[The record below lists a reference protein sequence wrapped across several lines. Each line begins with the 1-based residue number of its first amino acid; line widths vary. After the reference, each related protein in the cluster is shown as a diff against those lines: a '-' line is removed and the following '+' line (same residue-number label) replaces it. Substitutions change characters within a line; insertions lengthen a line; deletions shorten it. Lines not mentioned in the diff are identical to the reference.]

1 MGDKSKIEWTD
12 ATWNVATGCTKV
24 SSGCAHCYAEDVA
37 RRSWKER
44 PFEDVRFHADRLTQ
58 PLRWTRPRRIFVNSL
73 SDLFHPT
80 ITDGQIMQALDVM
93 AQARHHT
100 FQILTKRPKRMQE
113 FFAKWLDL
121 TGENLNEPKLVQGP
135 EAVRKTH
142 PSGRGQLFANM
153 LDAMGDPPPGTAVP
167 FFDWMD
173 GMINWDRIPE
183 NIWLSVS
190 TENHST
196 ATERVPVLLDI
207 PAKVRFVSAEP
218 ILEMIDFENLP
229 GRENK
234 STINSLTGVR
244 TAADGTTSAA
254 GDHINWVIVGGESG
268 PKARPCPLLAIDH
281 IVKQCQTS
289 GVPVFV
295 KQLGRRPAGSPMPTG
310 PTGARGE
317 NIECFPPGLRLREY
331 PR

>member
-1 MGDKSKIEWTD
+1 M
-12 ATWNVATGCTKV
+12 ATGCTKV

-135 EAVRKTH
+135 EAVRGHTTRLDG
-142 PSGRGQLFANM
+142 SGRSRMRPSTATSPSSTTKGASFRATPRW
-153 LDAMGDPPPGTAVP
+153 PPPG
-167 FFDWMD
+167 
-173 GMINWDRIPE
+173 
-183 NIWLSVS
+183 
-190 TENHST
+190 
-196 ATERVPVLLDI
+196 
-207 PAKVRFVSAEP
+207 PA
-218 ILEMIDFENLP
+218 
-229 GRENK
+229 
-234 STINSLTGVR
+234 
-244 TAADGTTSAA
+244 
-254 GDHINWVIVGGESG
+254 SG
-268 PKARPCPLLAIDH
+268 PA
-281 IVKQCQTS
+281 S
-289 GVPVFV
+289 PVS
-295 KQLGRRPAGSPMPTG
+295 RA
-310 PTGARGE
+310 
-317 NIECFPPGLRLREY
+317 
-331 PR
+331 